1 LSTGP
6 TAPPRQGRLL
16 VIMSHKI
23 PLPNTVEPA
32 TQAAQPTRP
41 ITNTAIRANGR
52 PLMAEDDSYWA
63 TYPDTLTVED
73 VAKIIRVKKRSVFL
87 RLQNGTIPAHQISG
101 SWIIFKAEVRAWLA
115 STSNQATSDAPEV
128 VDVLESYPDELNYRD
143 LMVLFG
149 KTKQTIYAWLH
160 NGDIVGSNIG
170 GGWVILKAQLRQ
182 QLRLS
187 SNQPKASD

>member
-1 LSTGP
+1 
-6 TAPPRQGRLL
+6 
-16 VIMSHKI
+16 MSHKI
-23 PLPNTVEPA
+23 PLPNTVEPT
-32 TQAAQPTRP
+32 TQAAQPMRP

-63 TYPDTLTVED
+63 TFPDTLTVED

-115 STSNQATSDAPEV
+115 STSNQATPEAPEV